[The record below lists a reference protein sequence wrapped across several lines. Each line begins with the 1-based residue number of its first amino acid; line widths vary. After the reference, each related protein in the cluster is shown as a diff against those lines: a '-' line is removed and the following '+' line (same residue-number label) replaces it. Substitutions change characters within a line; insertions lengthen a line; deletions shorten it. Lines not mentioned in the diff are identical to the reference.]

1 MTRCL
6 TPSASETKLSH
17 VQEKPT
23 TVEQYLE
30 TLNTDIRLVVE
41 NIRGIIHAN
50 IDGLEDCISYAIP
63 AAKLNG
69 KLVLHYSGWAHHV
82 SLYPVPPSTPALD
95 KKLAPYISGKS
106 TLKFP
111 VGKGHEVPYDLI
123 AEISLAHLARLTAAT
138 PTPPE
143 E

>member
-1 MTRCL
+1 V
-6 TPSASETKLSH
+6 P
-17 VQEKPT
+17 EKAT

-30 TLNTDIRLVVE
+30 TLNSDIRTVVE
-41 NIRGIIHAN
+41 KIRGVLHDN
-50 IDGLEDCISYAIP
+50 IADLEDCISYAIP
-63 AAKLNG
+63 AVKLNG
-69 KLVLHYSGWAHHV
+69 KTVLHYSGWAHHV
-82 SLYPVPPSTPALD
+82 ALYPIPPGSPAFE
-95 KKLAPYISGKS
+95 KKIAPYIAGKG

-123 AEISLAHLARLTAAT
+123 AEIALAHLVRLIGAT